1 VEKFQCAASILP
13 AARAKEIAWARNGGV
28 AILWAQAMASAT
40 EILRQFEIP
49 GRITILE
56 GNGDLPKVEV
66 NTDTG
71 CAEIYLH
78 GAHVTDF
85 QMKGEPP
92 LLFTSQCSRF
102 ARNQP
107 IRGGIPIIL
116 PWFGPREG
124 EPAHGFARLTDW
136 ELHETTALPEGG
148 ATLRFHL
155 PETSASAM
163 WPPFTANY
171 VVTVTNKLTLELIV
185 TNRSR
190 DQPFSFE
197 NCLHTYFH
205 AGDIGQVSIVGL
217 KGAAYL
223 DKADGHAQKTET
235 PEAIVILSEVDRTY
249 LDTAG
254 TVEIHDRSLNR
265 KILVEKSGS
274 NSTVVWNPWI
284 AKSQQMPDF
293 GEDEY
298 KQMVCVESGNVGRNK
313 VVLPPGRSSL
323 LRVVLSSTPL

>member
-1 VEKFQCAASILP
+1 
-13 AARAKEIAWARNGGV
+13 
-28 AILWAQAMASAT
+28 MASAT
-40 EILRQFEIP
+40 EILRRFEIP
-49 GRITILE
+49 GRVTILE

-66 NTDTG
+66 NADDG
-71 CAEIYLH
+71 SAEVYLH

-85 QMKGEPP
+85 QVKGEPP

-124 EPAHGFARLTDW
+124 EPAHGFARLVDW
-136 ELHETTALPEGG
+136 ELHETVSLPNGG

-155 PETSASAM
+155 PETSANAM

-171 VVTVTNKLTLELIV
+171 IVTVTNKLTLELVI

-190 DQPFSFE
+190 DQQFTFE

-205 AGDIGQVSIVGL
+205 VEDIGKVSVVGL
-217 KGAAYL
+217 KGAMYL
-223 DKADGHAQKTET
+223 DKADGHAQKTENADT
-235 PEAIVILSEVDRTY
+235 IVISSEVDRTY
-249 LDTAG
+249 LDTSG
-254 TVEIHDRSLNR
+254 TVEIRDASLRR

-293 GEDEY
+293 GDDEY

-313 VVLPPGRSSL
+313 ISLAPGHSSV
-323 LRVVLSSTPL
+323 LRVVLSSAPL

>member
-1 VEKFQCAASILP
+1 MSVSV
-13 AARAKEIAWARNGGV
+13 KEIAWARNGSAG
-28 AILWAQAMASAT
+28 ILAHGLMASAAD
-40 EILRQFEIP
+40 ILRRFEIP
-49 GRITILE
+49 GRVTILE
-56 GNGDLPKVEV
+56 GNGDLPKAEV
-66 NTDTG
+66 NADDG
-71 CAEIYLH
+71 SAEIYLH

-85 QMKGEPP
+85 QAKGDQP

-102 ARNQP
+102 ARHQP

-124 EPAHGFARLTDW
+124 EPAHGFARLMDW
-136 ELHETTALPEGG
+136 ELHETVALPEGG

-171 VVTVTNKLTLELIV
+171 IVTVTSRLMLELII

-190 DQPFSFE
+190 DQQFTFE

-205 AGDIGQVSIVGL
+205 VGDIGQVSIVGL
-217 KGAAYL
+217 KGATYL
-223 DKADGHAQKTET
+223 DKVDSYAQKTEK
-235 PEAIVILSEVDRTY
+235 PDAIVISSEVDRTY

-254 TVEIHDRSLNR
+254 TVEIRDASLGR

-293 GEDEY
+293 GDDEY

-313 VVLPPGRSSL
+313 IVLPPGRSSL
-323 LRVVLSSTPL
+323 LRVVLSTAKL